1 MIRLLIL
8 TLFALTRPLSGWTAP
23 TTLRVGYFPNI
34 THTQALIASELTRQ
48 GKGWFEPRLG
58 PEVKIVW
65 FSYNAGPSAMEALA
79 SHSIEFTYV
88 GPNPAL
94 NLYSRSQGEEVR
106 VIAGAAFGGSALVV
120 QSDGRLSKPADFRD
134 KLIATPQL
142 GNTQDIACRGWLKK
156 HGFRIT
162 QIGGDVRVIPTA
174 NPDQLSLFIAG
185 KLDGVWTVEPWVSRL
200 ALDAHG
206 TVFLTDKVGAT
217 TLLVSSQKILSQSPD
232 LVKKFAAAHAELTTW
247 INQNP
252 QEAKDLANHARKN
265 PRSRLVKPH
274 FLLHHHPHRTR
285 PNARR
290 CPKRRLP
297 QTHPQ
302 PRSPLRIPRTHPLQ
316 KLNPIPNPL
325 PLSLF
330 NERPTQRTPSRS
342 PSKTLRRFRLQ
353 NFPRWRGRDSSPR

>member
-1 MIRLLIL
+1 MPKPYQNDRVKLAPMIRLLIL

-48 GKGWFEPRLG
+48 EKGWFESRLG

-65 FSYNAGPSAMEALA
+65 YAYNAGPSAMEALA
-79 SHSIEFTYV
+79 GHSIDLTYV

-106 VIAGAAFGGSALVV
+106 IIAGAAFGGSALVV

-142 GNTQDIACRGWLKK
+142 GNTQAIACRGWLKK

-252 QEAKDLANHARKN
+252 QEAKDLANQSFKYLTRRAIPEKILDRAWSN
-265 PRSRLVKPH
+265 LTFSSTITRAELAQMLADAQSVG
-274 FLLHHHPHRTR
+274 FL
-285 PNARR
+285 
-290 CPKRRLP
+290 K
-297 QTHPQ
+297 
-302 PRSPLRIPRTHPLQ
+302 
-316 KLNPIPNPL
+316 
-325 PLSLF
+325 
-330 NERPTQRTPSRS
+330 RTPS
-342 PSKTLRRFRLQ
+342 LDRLFEFLEPIPTK
-353 NFPRWRGRDSSPR
+353 N